1 MRARVGF
8 AYLSLIGLA
17 VMSHAQ
23 ETFSSDEWDRADKEV
38 VRLAPEA
45 FDELPRQVK
54 KELDRRQCTIPQVSG
69 EWGDDKQNVVR
80 GRFKRPDRIDIAV
93 LCSRDR
99 VSSIL
104 VFLGGSVDKVDELA
118 SAPDSTYLQR
128 GVGRKIIYSRYIS
141 AADSKTIRRYHA
153 AFGEPPLPP
162 LNHDGIDDGFAG
174 KASTVLYWH
183 AGEWRTLRGMD

>member
-1 MRARVGF
+1 MARVGF

-69 EWGDDKQNVVR
+69 EWGDDRHNVVR
-80 GRFKRPDRIDIAV
+80 GRFKRPDQIDIAV
-93 LCSRDR
+93 LCSRNR

-104 VFLGGSVDKVDELA
+104 VFPGGSVREVQELA
-118 SAPDSTYLQR
+118 SVPDNVYLQR
-128 GVGRKIIYSRYIS
+128 GVDRKIIYSRNIS
-141 AADSKTIRRYHA
+141 VADEETIRRYHA
-153 AFGEPPLPP
+153 WFGGPALPP
-162 LNHDGIDDGFAG
+162 LNHDGINDSFAEKG
-174 KASTVLYWH
+174 STVLYWH